1 VAVPPGRPRALL
13 GRLLVS
19 VNTVVATDQL
29 IEDLWRG
36 DPPASAGH
44 AVRVYVSNLR
54 HVLEPDRASRVAPQV
69 LVTRPPGY
77 LLAAAPGQ
85 TDAGRFEQLVNE
97 GGRSFDAGCLAEA
110 SALFGEALALWRGS
124 VLADLGDEPFVAA
137 EAARLAELRWV
148 VTERRAEAA
157 LALGRHTEL
166 VGELEALIRLQ
177 PFRERLWAQLIV
189 ALYRSGRQADAL
201 QTYQRLR
208 ALLVD
213 ELGLEPSP
221 PLRDL
226 EAAVLRHDPDLAVP
240 SGIAA
245 PVTVAPAT
253 TTKPAVEAVHP
264 TQPLS
269 HRTPFVGRE
278 DERAELR
285 RLMEQTR
292 AGSGALVMVGGEPGV
307 GKSRLAE
314 ELRRQCESDGFV
326 TFVGHCY
333 EAAGA
338 PPYVPVVEAFE
349 QALAAAPTPEA
360 FRQFLGDE
368 ASEIARLVPKL
379 RRLFPDIPPPLEL
392 PAEQERRYLFNS
404 VREVLSRTAAGRPTL
419 LVLDDIHW
427 ADEPTMLLIAH
438 IAERIADI
446 PVLMVGLYRDNEL
459 DTGRPLSNTFV
470 ELIRRRL
477 ARRIRLERLPAD
489 GVSEML
495 TGLANQEPPP
505 RLVEVVYAQTEG
517 NPFFTEEVF
526 RHLVE
531 EGRLFDA
538 DGRFHPDLK
547 VGELDVPEGVRLV
560 VAARLRRLGDD
571 GARVLGSAAVLGR
584 VFSFELL
591 QELEQ
596 IPEAQLLDI
605 VDDAARARLIAAV
618 EDASGDDAYIFG
630 HELIRQTVLSELSVP
645 RRRRLHVRAAEALE
659 RHYAAALAPQAA
671 TIANHLL
678 QAGPVAEP
686 KRTFRAL
693 VMAGRHALETAAYE
707 EALRHLDEAAERVE
721 AGTPM
726 DRADLLEL
734 RGNAE
739 RSAGHWPEAI
749 PLLHEAVEA
758 YETLGDDVA
767 VGRVGLQAAYSLLW
781 AGRWGESFEMAERAL
796 AVLGD
801 AVTADR
807 AQLLAHTG
815 AVLHCGEAPFEV
827 SEERL
832 SQGLA
837 IADQL
842 GDPLVRGHCL
852 HFLCISRFALMHQ
865 TECVEAGLEA
875 AELLRD
881 AGDLWGWTSAL
892 GWTTIALVDVGRF
905 DAALRIQ
912 AEHEPMCE
920 RLGNHPALMQARRVR
935 AMVDF
940 CTAPD
945 PAALEAYAHA
955 DVEFVKGAGIPWY
968 LHAVSWIGLARFLA
982 GNWDAARAPFEEAVA
997 LDPPSAL
1004 NGLPEALLFEYL
1016 AYIGDRDAAL
1026 AMLDDAEDNRLPT
1039 AGQPNGWGKWTMLLS
1054 AVEGLSV
1061 LGERDR
1067 AASLYDLVVECIGLT
1082 RTVCPNYN
1090 DMRLPERAAGIA
1102 AAAGG
1107 RWDAAEAHFR
1117 TALRQAAELPH
1128 LPEAAHTRRFCAAML
1143 LERGAPDDKVEAAA
1157 LIAEARDLYHRMGMP
1172 RHAAM
1177 LDALGA

>member
-1 VAVPPGRPRALL
+1 
-13 GRLLVS
+13 
-19 VNTVVATDQL
+19 VATDHL

-36 DPPASAGH
+36 EPPASAGH
-44 AVRVYVSNLR
+44 ALRVYVSNLR
-54 HVLEPDRASRVAPQV
+54 HLLEPERASRVAPQV

-77 LLAAAPGQ
+77 LLVADPGQ
-85 TDAGRFEQLVNE
+85 TDAGRFELLVAE
-97 GGRSFDAGCLAEA
+97 GGRAFDAGRVAEA
-110 SALFGEALALWRGS
+110 ATLFGETLALWRGS
-124 VLADLGDEPFVAA
+124 LLADLGDEPFVGA

-148 VTERRAEAA
+148 VTERRAEAE

-166 VGELEALIRLQ
+166 VGELEVLIRAQ

-201 QTYQRLR
+201 NTYQRLR
-208 ALLVD
+208 ALLVS

-221 PLRDL
+221 PLREL

-240 SGIAA
+240 AGIAA
-245 PVTVAPAT
+245 PVAVVT
-253 TTKPAVEAVHP
+253 TTNGQVGSADPGRSL
-264 TQPLS
+264 TQ
-269 HRTPFVGRE
+269 RTPFVGRE
-278 DERAELR
+278 EERAELR

-292 AGSGALVMVGGEPGV
+292 TGTGALVMVGGEPGV

-314 ELRRQCESDGFV
+314 ELRRRCEADGFV

-349 QALAAAPTPEA
+349 QALAAASSPEA

-368 ASEIARLVPKL
+368 ASEVARLVPRL
-379 RRLFPDIPPPLEL
+379 RRLCPDIPPPLDL

-404 VREVLSRTAAGRPTL
+404 VLEVLARTAAGRPTL

-438 IAERIADI
+438 IAEHIAEM

-459 DTGRPLSNTFV
+459 DAGRPLSHTFV

-477 ARRIRLERLPAD
+477 ARRMRLERLPAD
-489 GVSEML
+489 GVAQML

-505 RLVEVVYAQTEG
+505 PLVDVVYAQTEG

-538 DGRFHPDLK
+538 DGHFRSDLEL
-547 VGELDVPEGVRLV
+547 GELDVPEGVRMV
-560 VAARLRRLGDD
+560 VAARLRRLGED

-584 VFSFELL
+584 VFSFDLL
-591 QELEQ
+591 GELEEL
-596 IPEAQLLDI
+596 PETQLLDI
-605 VDDAARARLIAAV
+605 IEEAARARLIAAV
-618 EDASGDDAYIFG
+618 ADASGEDAYIFG
-630 HELIRQTVLSELSVP
+630 HELIRQTVLSELSAP

-659 RHYAAALAPQAA
+659 RHYAGALAPQAA

-678 QAGPVAEP
+678 EAGPVAEP
-686 KRTFRAL
+686 KRTLRAL

-721 AGTPM
+721 AGTPVE
-726 DRADLLEL
+726 RAELLEL

-749 PLLHEAVEA
+749 PLLHQAVEA
-758 YETLGDDVA
+758 YEALGDDTA

-781 AGRWGESFEMAERAL
+781 AGRWDESFEMAERAL

-807 AQLLAHTG
+807 AQLLAHAG
-815 AVLHCGEAPFEV
+815 AVLLCGEAPFDV
-827 SEERL
+827 GEERL
-832 SQGLA
+832 QQGLA
-837 IADQL
+837 IADHL
-842 GDPLVRGHCL
+842 GDPLVRAHCL
-852 HFLCISRFALMHQ
+852 HFLCISRFCLMHQ
-865 TECVEAGLEA
+865 TECAEAGLEA
-875 AELLRD
+875 AELFRA

-905 DAALRIQ
+905 ADALRIQ

-920 RLGNHPALMQARRVR
+920 RLGNHPALMQAWRVR

-945 PAALEAYAHA
+945 PVALEAYAHA
-955 DVEFVKGAGIPWY
+955 DVEFVKGAGIPWFI
-968 LHAVSWIGLARFLA
+968 HAISWIGLGRFLA
-982 GNWDAARAPFEEAVA
+982 GNWDGAREPFEEAVA
-997 LDPPSAL
+997 LDPPSCL
-1004 NGLPEALLFEYL
+1004 NGLPRALLFEYL
-1016 AYIGDRDAAL
+1016 AYAGDRKAAL
-1026 AMLDDAEDNRLPT
+1026 ALLDDADDNRLPT

-1054 AVEGLSV
+1054 AVEGLYV

-1067 AASLYDLVVECIGLT
+1067 AAGFYDLVVECIDLT
-1082 RTVCPNYN
+1082 RTVC
-1090 DMRLPERAAGIA
+1090 
-1102 AAAGG
+1102 
-1107 RWDAAEAHFR
+1107 
-1117 TALRQAAELPH
+1117 
-1128 LPEAAHTRRFCAAML
+1128 
-1143 LERGAPDDKVEAAA
+1143 
-1157 LIAEARDLYHRMGMP
+1157 
-1172 RHAAM
+1172 
-1177 LDALGA
+1177 